1 MKYGK
6 YIWDYIRHG
15 AIWEDWSTVEIQ
27 NDLTKVAQVVLAKQ
41 VWSPPF
47 RGRIPF
53 YERTHF
59 AKLSRLNVHY

>member
-27 NDLTKVAQVVLAKQ
+27 NDLAK
-41 VWSPPF
+41 
-47 RGRIPF
+47 
-53 YERTHF
+53 
-59 AKLSRLNVHY
+59 AA